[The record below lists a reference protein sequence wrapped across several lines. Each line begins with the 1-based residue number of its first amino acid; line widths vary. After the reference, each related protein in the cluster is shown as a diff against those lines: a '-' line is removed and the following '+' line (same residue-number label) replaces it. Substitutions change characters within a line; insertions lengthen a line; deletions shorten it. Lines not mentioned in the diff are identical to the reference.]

1 MITCNLI
8 QISIAF
14 CKYGFSFFFFPKK
27 KKESRMREWGVHLDP
42 AFVREPRHDVA
53 VGDRGELASPAMGHH
68 GDELLHCAAATHRAD
83 YQLRRPG
90 PVDTGD
96 VGGRLHPGAHR
107 RGRRGRGLRHRD
119 LLVGGVQLVVGDRR
133 RAAEL
138 LDDAPHAA
146 PRRAAVGV
154 GGQVAG
160 PRRGGP
166 HRLDLRHRWI
176 SDDARGAAGGAP
188 RRTGPAPHPP
198 RPRRRVRRR
207 WGRSRN
213 TAARAVTG
221 RWPTRARTARRPSPS
236 ASAPAAR
243 GLGRRRGGRAAAA
256 AAHRSS
262 ICFRRLGVGSA
273 AAAAAAPPAASWW
286 WWWWWCWWSGQ
297 RGRGDCGGG
306 TRMLKN
312 PLAGCL
318 EDALEGSLHGVES
331 CGMAATED
339 VAMAPPNSQR

>member
-1 MITCNLI
+1 MDWILPLCENRDTTWRSATAASSHLRQWAI
-8 QISIAF
+8 MATSSSIARRPRTVRTTS
-14 CKYGFSFFFFPKK
+14 CVG
-27 KKESRMREWGVHLDP
+27 LDP
-42 AFVREPRHDVA
+42 
-53 VGDRGELASPAMGHH
+53 LIPAM
-68 GDELLHCAAATHRAD
+68 
-83 YQLRRPG
+83 
-90 PVDTGD
+90 
-96 VGGRLHPGAHR
+96 
-107 RGRRGRGLRHRD
+107 
-119 LLVGGVQLVVGDRR
+119 LVGGSTPARIGAGDGGADCDIATSLL
-133 RAAEL
+133 AASSSSSGI
-138 LDDAPHAA
+138 DDVPLSFLTMHPTR
-146 PRRAAVGV
+146 PRGEPPSESEARSQGR
-154 GGQVAG
+154 GVAG
-160 PRRGGP
+160 PTASIS
-166 HRLDLRHRWI
+166 RHRWI
-176 SDDARGAAGGAP
+176 SDDARGAAGGSS
-188 RRTGPAPHPP
+188 APHPAP
-198 RPRRRVRRR
+198 PPHPAPAPDDASD
-207 WGRSRN
+207 GAGDGSRN

-221 RWPTRARTARRPSPS
+221 RVADASADSS
-236 ASAPAAR
+236 ASLALRLCSCGAGASADAVADA
-243 GLGRRRGGRAAAA
+243 AAAA